1 MRVRIEL
8 ETMTDINKFRAAA
21 QLAGPD
27 VYLTDGTHRYKVSA
41 KSQLSCMLASA
52 EWGDIYCECDE
63 DIYSRPLK
71 SRIRLVISDSNPSS
85 ASFICGAA

>member
-8 ETMTDINKFRAAA
+8 ETMTDINKFCAAA
-21 QLAGPD
+21 QSAGPD

-52 EWGDIYCECDE
+52 EWNDIYCECDE
-63 DIYSRPLK
+63 DIYTIIEKWVARN
-71 SRIRLVISDSNPSS
+71 SNVS
-85 ASFICGAA
+85 IHD